1 VTAMAGTGGGEVFPG
16 ATIDRLDPRYP
27 TMVRGFNLRWVG
39 NPDYVK
45 VCGDADQ
52 VLATVQRA
60 FDEEKRITV
69 RSGGHCYEDFV
80 CDNQEGVLIDL
91 SPLNGVYEDG
101 ASRFCVEGGAT
112 LWNVY
117 NALYRD
123 YGVTLP
129 AGSCYAVGAGGH
141 FTGGG
146 YGLLSRL
153 HGLTCDYLA
162 AVELVRVDSQGR
174 AELITVGRD
183 SPDPDERDVFWAH
196 TGGGGGNFGIV
207 TRFWFEDPPPAPQTV
222 SLASL
227 SWNWKDLSE
236 EDFAGLIQRYGDWFV
251 ANSDP
256 GSRFAPLFALLHL
269 NQMASESSQISLTV
283 QVAEDDEALLREFV
297 GEVSGSL
304 PPASGEP
311 RGIQWLFATQLLDGM
326 NPNEYGKYK
335 SAYMNEGFPPHQI
348 EALWRYL
355 REEPNRAAAQALVQ
369 VDSYG
374 CQVNAVAP
382 DATAVAQRSSVMKLQ
397 YQTYWNNEAVDG
409 RPKDMARAEEENLAW
424 IRGLYGEMYGPE
436 GPVPDG
442 TMDGC
447 FVNYPDVDL
456 RDWQYLYYKENYPR
470 LQRAKSLSDPL
481 DVFHHQQSIEP
492 AA

>member
-1 VTAMAGTGGGEVFPG
+1 MAGEGAFPG
-16 ATIDRLDPRYP
+16 ATIGREDERYE
-27 TMVRGFNLRWVG
+27 TMIRGFNLRWVAS
-39 NPDYVK
+39 PDRVQL
-45 VCGDADQ
+45 CGDADQ

-60 FDEEKRITV
+60 CDEGKRITV

-80 CDNQEGVLIDL
+80 CDNDGGVLIDL
-91 SPLNGVYEDG
+91 SPMNEVCREGNTNL
-101 ASRFCVEGGAT
+101 FCVGGGAT

-153 HGLTCDYLA
+153 HGLTSDYLA
-162 AVELVRVDSQGR
+162 AVELVRVDSQGK
-174 AELITVGRD
+174 AQLVKVGRD
-183 SPDPDERDVFWAH
+183 SSSEEEKEIFWGH

-207 TRFWFEDPPPAPQTV
+207 TRFWFEEPPTAPKMV
-222 SLASL
+222 WLASL
-227 SWNWKDLSE
+227 AWNWKDLSE
-236 EDFAGLIQRYGDWFV
+236 ADFAGLVQRYGDWHV

-256 GSRFAPLFALLHL
+256 DSRFAPLFGLLHL
-269 NQMASESSQISLTV
+269 NQMANENSQIVLTV
-283 QVAEDDEALLREFV
+283 QVAEDNEALLREFV
-297 GEVSGSL
+297 GDVAGGL
-304 PPASGEP
+304 HPASGEP
-311 RGIQWLFATQLLDGM
+311 RSIQWLFATQLLDGM
-326 NPNEYGKYK
+326 NPNEWGKYK
-335 SAYMNEGFPPHQI
+335 SAYMNQGFPPHQI
-348 EALWRYL
+348 EAMWKHL
-355 REEPNRAAAQALVQ
+355 REKPNEAAAQALLQ

-374 CQVNAVAP
+374 CRVNSVAP

-397 YQTYWNNEAVDG
+397 YQTYWNNETEKD
-409 RPKDMARAEEENLAW
+409 RPKDMAKAEEQNLVW
-424 IRGLYGEMYGPE
+424 IRSFYEDMYGAD

-456 RDWQYLYYKENYPR
+456 KDWQYLYYKDNYPR
-470 LQRAKSLSDPL
+470 LQQAKSFSDPL

-492 AA
+492 AR

>member
-1 VTAMAGTGGGEVFPG
+1 MAGGEAFPG
-16 ATIDRLDPRYP
+16 ATIGRDDARWE
-27 TMVRGFNLRWVG
+27 TMIRGFNLRWVA
-39 NPDYVK
+39 NPDRVQ
-45 VCGDADQ
+45 VCGDAGQ

-60 FDEEKRITV
+60 YDEGKRITV

-80 CDNQEGVLIDL
+80 CDNEGGVLIDL
-91 SPLNGVYEDG
+91 SPMNGVRREG
-101 ASRFCVEGGAT
+101 TSKLFCVEGGAT

-153 HGLTCDYLA
+153 HGLTSDYLA
-162 AVELVRVDSQGR
+162 AVELVRVDSQGK
-174 AELITVGRD
+174 AELVRVGRD
-183 SPDPDERDVFWAH
+183 SSSEEEREIFWAH

-207 TRFWFEDPPPAPQTV
+207 TKFWFEDPPPAPKTV
-222 SLASL
+222 WLASL
-227 SWNWKDLSE
+227 AWDWKKLSE
-236 EDFAGLIQRYGDWFV
+236 TDFSGLIQRYGDWHV

-269 NQMASESSQISLTV
+269 NQMANESSQIVLTV
-283 QVAEDDEALLREFV
+283 QVADDNEALLREFAGDV
-297 GEVSGSL
+297 AGGL
-304 PPASGEP
+304 PPVSGEP
-311 RGIQWLFATQLLDGM
+311 RSIQWLFATQLLDGM
-326 NPNEYGKYK
+326 NPNEWGKYK

-348 EALWRYL
+348 EALWRHL
-355 REEPNRAAAQALVQ
+355 REKPNEAAAQALLQ

-374 CQVNAVAP
+374 CQVNSVAP

-397 YQTYWNNEAVDG
+397 YQTYWNNEVKEG
-409 RPKDMARAEEENLAW
+409 RPKDMAKAEKENLDW
-424 IRGLYGEMYGPE
+424 IRGFYEDMYGAN
-436 GPVPDG
+436 GPMPNG

-447 FVNYPDVDL
+447 FVNYPDGDL
-456 RDWQYLYYKENYPR
+456 KDWQYLYYKDNYPR
-470 LQRAKSLSDPL
+470 LRRAKSFSDPL
-481 DVFHHQQSIEP
+481 DVFHHQQSIEL
-492 AA
+492 AE